1 MSTPSHSGGSG
12 RPEGSVALAVREL
25 PIGEPLGWPVID
37 SDNTLLLA
45 AGTILRDEAQR
56 DFLFSH
62 FQPRRGDTTGQRNES
77 PDTVPGRVKPEDMQ
91 LSIGAPLGMRRQIGM
106 GRTMRASRVIGVSPG
121 HALFVTPPMAGRQ
134 PFGVMPGEN
143 VEIVAIA
150 TQAVFWFVC
159 TVEAV
164 CTYPFDYL
172 VLSEPG
178 NIRRLRERKAGRIRT
193 RLAVRHGTDLTG
205 CTLDRMGIGLDL
217 SVFGMSLA
225 ASAPLGR
232 IGERLCV
239 AFHISTQTLDVEFQC
254 VAIIRN
260 VQPGE
265 TPESLC
271 KHGLEFERAGA
282 DQQNALKTFVFDQQ
296 DAISYWA
303 VHES

>member
-1 MSTPSHSGGSG
+1 MPDASARSASS
-12 RPEGSVALAVREL
+12 RAK
-25 PIGEPLGWPVID
+25 
-37 SDNTLLLA
+37 LL
-45 AGTILRDEAQR
+45 
-56 DFLFSH
+56 
-62 FQPRRGDTTGQRNES
+62 
-77 PDTVPGRVKPEDMQ
+77 
-91 LSIGAPLGMRRQIGM
+91 
-106 GRTMRASRVIGVSPG
+106 
-121 HALFVTPPMAGRQ
+121 
-134 PFGVMPGEN
+134 GEN

-178 NIRRLRERKAGRIRT
+178 NIRRLRERKAVRIRT

-205 CTLDRMGIGLDL
+205 CTLDRMGIGFDL

-239 AFHISTQTLDVEFQC
+239 AFHITTQTLDVEFQC

-265 TPESLC
+265 AAESLC
-271 KHGLEFERAGA
+271 KHGLEFEGVGA
-282 DQQNALKTFVFDQQ
+282 DQQNALKTFVFDRQ

-303 VHES
+303 AHES